1 LLPAGIS
8 TVHLA
13 TGLPYEDYRHQR
25 QPMEKML
32 RNFQTNVEFHGG
44 PLNGESRA
52 IRFHQVTVFPQ
63 AAGAVYASLDAQTL
77 RQVAGSGKLISVV
90 DVGYKT
96 TDVVTFEAGDTF
108 RLRSDLSGT
117 VDQGISDLERRILAA
132 FNERTGRRLDQA
144 RAGRL
149 IEEGGMHLGGQFI
162 ELRDQI
168 SQAKEALTGLIMDK
182 VRLVWRDYADLI
194 WRVYLVGGGCLT
206 GSAPCHEP
214 GGGGPVLQRSGF
226 FSCGPAAGKEQVAA
240 RQGSPRRHWFS
251 QVSDRLQPYVV

>member
-1 LLPAGIS
+1 
-8 TVHLA
+8 
-13 TGLPYEDYRHQR
+13 
-25 QPMEKML
+25 M
-32 RNFQTNVEFHGG
+32 EFHGG
-44 PLNGESRA
+44 PLNGENRT

-63 AAGAVYASLDAQTL
+63 ADGAVYASLDAQTL
-77 RQVAGSGKLISVV
+77 RQVAGSGKLVSVV

-117 VDQGISDLERRILAA
+117 VDQGISDLECRILAA

-149 IEEGGMHLGGQFI
+149 IEEGGMYLGGQFI

-194 WRVYLVGGGCLT
+194 WRVYLVGGGCVYL
-206 GSAPCHEP
+206 ADA
-214 GGGGPVLQRSGF
+214 LQDLHPATNLVEEAQFANAQGF
-226 FSCGPAAGKEQVAA
+226 LAVA
-240 RQGSPRRHWFS
+240 RQRERNK
-251 QVSDRLQPYVV
+251 